1 MRLGYNTNGFTSHS
15 LGDALTVIGGLGYRS
30 IAITIDHAALN
41 PFGPAAALSAEIDAV
56 ARRCRELDLV
66 PVVETGAR
74 FLLDPWRKHRPT
86 LLEDDEAGRARRL
99 DFLGRAIDL
108 AAAIGAPVVS
118 LWSGSPPA
126 GSSASSAEL
135 DRRLVDGLARLCPRA
150 AAAGVMI
157 GFEPEPGMHIESM
170 ADFDR
175 ITAAVDHPALGLTL
189 DVGHAHLT
197 EDSAP
202 ATVRRYAGRLVNAH
216 LEGMRRPVHDHLL
229 PWEGDM
235 DLGAV
240 LATLDEIGYQ
250 GPATFEL
257 SRHSHAAVET
267 ARAALVFARDP
278 AARVAYG
285 AQSSS

>member
-15 LGDALTVIGGLGYRS
+15 LADAMTVIGELGYRS

-41 PFGPAAALSAEIDAV
+41 PFGPAAAFAAEIELV

-86 LLEDDEAGRARRL
+86 LLEDEEAGRARRL
-99 DFLGRAIDL
+99 DFLARAIDL

-118 LWSGSPPA
+118 LWSGSPPP
-126 GSSASSAEL
+126 GSSASPGEL

-150 AAAGVMI
+150 AAAGVVI

-175 ITAAVDHPALGLTL
+175 IAAAVDHPALGLTL

-235 DLGAV
+235 DLAAV
-240 LATLDEIGYQ
+240 LATLGEVGYA

-267 ARAALVFARDP
+267 ARAALAFART
-278 AARVAYG
+278 G
-285 AQSSS
+285 AQPSS